1 MREISF
7 IVEEVLID
15 RANMVARSEGKTLE
29 TAFREWLESY
39 ASRCPTVESD
49 NPSKEDIE
57 ALLRRLRYVRAGRK
71 FTRDEMNE
79 R

>member
-7 IVEEVLID
+7 IVEESLID
-15 RANMVARSEGKTLE
+15 RANIVARFEGKTLE
-29 TAFREWLESY
+29 AAFREWLESY
-39 ASRCPTVESD
+39 ASRCPTVEPD
-49 NPSKEDIE
+49 NPTKEEIE
-57 ALLRRLRYVRAGRK
+57 ALCGRLRYVRAGRK